1 MIDPIE
7 PLLVGVD
14 NQEELDPLEITR
26 RQLNRAREKLA
37 NFKKGLIEFFEA
49 PKRSIAVCFPVKMED
64 GSVRLFHGY
73 RVLHSRVMG
82 PGKGGIRYH
91 PDVTAEEV
99 AALAALMTWK
109 CAIVKVPFG
118 GAKGGVVCNPKDL
131 SESELRRITRRF
143 AQERP
148 SEFW

>member
-1 MIDPIE
+1 M
-7 PLLVGVD
+7 
-14 NQEELDPLEITR
+14 
-26 RQLNRAREKLA
+26 
-37 NFKKGLIEFFEA
+37 
-49 PKRSIAVCFPVKMED
+49 
-64 GSVRLFHGY
+64 
-73 RVLHSRVMG
+73 
-82 PGKGGIRYH
+82 
-91 PDVTAEEV
+91 TAEEV